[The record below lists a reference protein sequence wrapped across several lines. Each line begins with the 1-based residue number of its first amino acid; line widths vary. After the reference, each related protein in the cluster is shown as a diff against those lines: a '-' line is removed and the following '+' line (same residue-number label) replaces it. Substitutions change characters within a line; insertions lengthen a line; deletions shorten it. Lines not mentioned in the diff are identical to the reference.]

1 MAHAPFQDRPAPP
14 PVRGAVALGALLLL
28 LTGLVSGLWP
38 TAHAAE
44 SDTDYDSWSAVAQ
57 AISTELDAAADSYA
71 SGDTSGAAAAFQRA
85 YNSGYVASNLQVV
98 TTDNLGAD
106 VVSEQQQAF
115 TDLRQAA
122 YATGNQE
129 TIDSGVTDLS
139 DSLTSTTAQLDEL
152 ADLADPRTYAAD
164 QAATIAT
171 QRAELQA
178 NKTRVNEGRGER
190 SWAEVAAEMNEL
202 IDAGVDKA
210 AAGDRE
216 GGAAD
221 VNNAYYGYYE
231 KLGFEKT
238 VMSAI
243 SGDRVSEVEN
253 QFKVVRKAMVGGG
266 DIETIT
272 ADAETLKGYLTE
284 DAATLDGGAAENI
297 SPVKAFLTGSFGQ
310 AFLILLREG
319 LEAILVVAAV
329 IAYLLKAGMRDRVKY
344 IYAGLVLGL
353 AGSGVVA
360 LLFAWLYDS
369 ASAHQEILEGVVA
382 LIAMVMLLFTSNW
395 MLSKSSVASWNRYI
409 KDKTEASISDGGF
422 WALASLS
429 FLAVFREGAETVMF
443 YEALFTMDPSGSA
456 SIWQGFAAGAAV
468 LVVIFLLIRFTSVRI
483 PLRPFFAITSFLMAV
498 LVVIFAGGGAHALI
512 EGDIIPATYL
522 PGWPT
527 YDYLGLYPYRETLL
541 FQAFMAAL
549 VIVLSA
555 VSVLRHRRVDA
566 ARAAADADTDAAAE
580 TAGATE

>member
-1 MAHAPFQDRPAPP
+1 MSHASVQSRSMPQ
-14 PVRGAVALGALLLL
+14 PVRAGVALGAVLLLL
-28 LTGLVSGLWP
+28 MGVVSGPWS
-38 TAHAAE
+38 TARAAE

-57 AISTELDAAADSYA
+57 AIAAQLTAASDSYA

-106 VVSEQQQAF
+106 VVTQQRQAF
-115 TDLRQAA
+115 NDLRRAA
-122 YATGNQE
+122 YSTGNAQ
-129 TIDSGVTDLS
+129 TISSGITALS
-139 DSLTSTTAQLDEL
+139 DSLTDTTAQLDDL
-152 ADLADPRTYAAD
+152 ADLADPRSYAAN

-171 QRAELQA
+171 ERAEIQA

-190 SWAEVAAEMNEL
+190 TWTQVAAEMNEL
-202 IDAGVDKA
+202 IDSGVDKA
-210 AAGDRE
+210 ASGDRE

-221 VNNAYYGYYE
+221 VNSAYYGYYE

-238 VMSAI
+238 VMAAI

-253 QFKVVRKAMVGGG
+253 QFKIVRKAMIRG
-266 DIETIT
+266 DDSSTVSAE
-272 ADAETLKGYLTE
+272 AETLKNYLTE
-284 DAATLDGGAAENI
+284 DAAALDGGAADNV

-344 IYAGLVLGL
+344 IYAGVALGL
-353 AGSGVVA
+353 AGSGLVA
-360 LLFAWLYDS
+360 LAFTWLYDS
-369 ASAHQEILEGVVA
+369 ASAHQEVLEGIVA

-409 KDKTEASISDGGF
+409 KDKTEASISNGGF

-443 YEALFTMDPSGSA
+443 YEALFTMDPGGSA
-456 SIWQGFAAGAAV
+456 GIWQGFAAGAVV

-512 EGDIIPATYL
+512 EGDIIPATYVQ
-522 PGWPT
+522 GWPT

-541 FQAFMAAL
+541 FQAFMAVV
-549 VIVLSA
+549 VIVLSIA
-555 VSVLRHRRVDA
+555 SVVRHRRADA
-566 ARAAADADTDAAAE
+566 VRAAMDADAEA
-580 TAGATE
+580 TAQ

>member
-1 MAHAPFQDRPAPP
+1 MPSAPTQEHRISRRAHA
-14 PVRGAVALGALLLL
+14 VIVLGAALVL
-28 LTGLVSGLWP
+28 LTGVLGGSWSP
-38 TAHAAE
+38 ARAAE
-44 SDTDYDSWSAVAQ
+44 SDTDYDSWAAVAE
-57 AISTELDAAADSYA
+57 AISAQLDAAADSYA
-71 SGDTSGAAAAFQRA
+71 AGDSPGAAAAFQRA
-85 YNSGYVASNLQVV
+85 YNSGYVASNLQLV
-98 TTDNLGAD
+98 TTDNLGAETA
-106 VVSEQQQAF
+106 SQQRQDF

-122 YATGNQE
+122 YATGNE
-129 TIDSGVTDLS
+129 ATISAGVTELS
-139 DSLTSTTAQLDEL
+139 DSLADTTAQLDEL

-164 QAATIAT
+164 QAAAIAT
-171 QRAELQA
+171 ERAELQA
-178 NKTRVNEGRGER
+178 NKTRINEGRGER
-190 SWAEVAAEMNEL
+190 TWTEVAAEMNEL
-202 IDAGVDKA
+202 IDSGVDKA
-210 AAGDRE
+210 ASGDRE

-253 QFKVVRKAMVGGG
+253 QFKVVRKAMVGGS

-272 ADAETLKGYLTE
+272 ANAETLKNYLTE

-329 IAYLLKAGMRDRVKY
+329 IAYLLKAGMKDRVKY
-344 IYAGLVLGL
+344 IYAGLILGL
-353 AGSGVVA
+353 AGSGMVA

-409 KDKTEASISDGGF
+409 KDKTEASISNGGF

-443 YEALFTMDPSGSA
+443 YEALFAMDPSGSA
-456 SIWQGFAAGAAV
+456 SIWQGFAAGAVV
-468 LVVIFLLIRFTSVRI
+468 LVAVFLLIRFTSVRI

-512 EGDIIPATYL
+512 EGDIIPATYVE
-522 PGWPT
+522 GWPT

-566 ARAAADADTDAAAE
+566 ARAASEPDAEAAAE
-580 TAGATE
+580 

>member
-57 AISTELDAAADSYA
+57 AISTELDVAADSYA

-139 DSLTSTTAQLDEL
+139 DSLTGTTAQLDEL

-344 IYAGLVLGL
+344 IYAGLILGL